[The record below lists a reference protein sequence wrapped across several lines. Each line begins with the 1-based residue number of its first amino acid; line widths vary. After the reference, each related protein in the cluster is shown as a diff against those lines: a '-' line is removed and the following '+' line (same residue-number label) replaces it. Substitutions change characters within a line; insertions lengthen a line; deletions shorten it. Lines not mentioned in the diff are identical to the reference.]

1 MGFFEEIEQSTMLPR
16 KLYKGR
22 KSSMKKSRYVDFIEA
37 LCPNSSKNPRKF
49 FGSAGYPN
57 FQPIKKRSIA
67 RQRSIVV
74 GAPLF
79 PKDLHSALQIYL
91 QNNPPFNLHP
101 D

>member
-67 RQRSIVV
+67 RQRSIVIGWCSIV
-74 GAPLF
+74 PERFTLSSA
-79 PKDLHSALQIYL
+79 DLSAKQS
-91 QNNPPFNLHP
+91 PV
-101 D
+101 